1 MNTDHTKKKAEHMQ
15 QKHGEKQSTD
25 VSIFER
31 KNQESTF
38 YRHERKKF
46 EKLDGIWVKK
56 KIRKR
61 KHQAAHLTSW
71 AKAYAQHINWA
82 MQSEESEVNQWC

>member
-46 EKLDGIWVKK
+46 EKLDGI
-56 KIRKR
+56 
-61 KHQAAHLTSW
+61 
-71 AKAYAQHINWA
+71 
-82 MQSEESEVNQWC
+82 